1 MRENEDWSGWKIG
14 EEWRSCVWT
23 CIIEQ
28 SGYLEG
34 DVKERHCRTH
44 LYQDMNVCKCVAP
57 LSLRVGVCVLGH
69 LNLKEFEVLSFWLRS
84 LFSIINQC
92 LCI

>member
-28 SGYLEG
+28 SRYLEG

-44 LYQDMNVCKCVAP
+44 LYQDMCASVWCLCPYA
-57 LSLRVGVCVLGH
+57 LVCVFLG
-69 LNLKEFEVLSFWLRS
+69 
-84 LFSIINQC
+84 I
-92 LCI
+92 